1 MVIPSWSEGIML
13 MNVGSKYQ
21 LFIPSNMAYGE
32 QGAGQIIP
40 PYSTLIFTIELLDIV
55 TEADDD
61 EG

>member
-1 MVIPSWSEGIML
+1 ML

-32 QGAGQIIP
+32 RGAGQIIP
-40 PYSTLIFTIELLDIV
+40 PYSTLIFTVELFDIV
-55 TEADDD
+55 TETADDDD